1 MFLEILDLIYESL
14 KEVIN
19 ALDVPLFYIGD
30 VDITFWEIVLGFFIV
45 NIIFG
50 FFLRERM
57 GSGLGAIKIHN
68 DFENSQRQQRM
79 READRD
85 NREAYNR
92 AMSEYRQS
100 YEYYAEKR
108 SRNEEYARRY
118 NKNRG
123 R

>member
-1 MFLEILDLIYESL
+1 MFLELLDLIYESL

-30 VDITFWEIVLGFFIV
+30 VDITFWEIVLGFFTV

-79 READRD
+79 RQADRE

-100 YEYYAEKR
+100 YEYYAERR

-118 NKNRG
+118 KNRG

>member
-30 VDITFWEIVLGFFIV
+30 VDITFWEIVLGFFVV

-79 READRD
+79 RQADRE